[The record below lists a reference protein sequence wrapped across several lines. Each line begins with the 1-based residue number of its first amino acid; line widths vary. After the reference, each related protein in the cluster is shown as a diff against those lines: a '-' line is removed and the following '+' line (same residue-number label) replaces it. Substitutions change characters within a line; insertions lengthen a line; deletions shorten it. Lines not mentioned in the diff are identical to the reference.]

1 MHHPN
6 EKLDILEHGAPVDG
20 KPQTSDRRLYMQLQV
35 FTGVGDVDVI
45 SQALD
50 QSGLDFAL
58 YLDAHDPY
66 GIGIVFLAESPDL
79 FVTDIR
85 ALLNGDPFI

>member
-1 MHHPN
+1 
-6 EKLDILEHGAPVDG
+6 
-20 KPQTSDRRLYMQLQV
+20 MQLQV
-35 FTGVGDVDVI
+35 FTDVGNVGAV

-50 QSGLDFAL
+50 QSGLDVAL

-85 ALLNGDPFI
+85 ALLNSDPFSACTRRPELTMLGRTYATGL